1 MNGCKTTWTF
11 RKTNNVWTNEKSNVQ
26 PGVYPDKQ
34 LAKKSKHILFLK
46 IDNDGFDLGA
56 QRREHDKNDLPLALK
71 TLETFKECLSTD
83 KTFDEFPSLAT
94 LVEREAVLE
103 NKDIV
108 LSGERYKGDENNK
121 GVSYKTSKLSDV
133 ATLEY
138 GFTETAKEK
147 GEVRFIRITDISENG
162 RLKSADKKYI
172 ELNKESEKYLL
183 RKDDLLMART
193 GATYGKTMLFDEDYP
208 AVFASFLI
216 RINVNKE
223 ILLPKF
229 YWCFA
234 QTDFYWNQA
243 KNLVSGGG
251 QPQFNGNALKEIEI
265 PFPLSPSSN
274 K

>member
-133 ATLEY
+133 ATLNSTRR
-138 GFTETAKEK
+138 FITETPLV
-147 GEVRFIRITDISENG
+147 GTS
-162 RLKSADKKYI
+162 
-172 ELNKESEKYLL
+172 
-183 RKDDLLMART
+183 
-193 GATYGKTMLFDEDYP
+193 
-208 AVFASFLI
+208 VFS
-216 RINVNKE
+216 
-223 ILLPKF
+223 
-229 YWCFA
+229 
-234 QTDFYWNQA
+234 
-243 KNLVSGGG
+243 
-251 QPQFNGNALKEIEI
+251 
-265 PFPLSPSSN
+265 SPW
-274 K
+274 